1 MNSINTNN
9 NICVIGGGI
18 SGVFISHYLKEN
30 GYKNITLL
38 EQSDRIGG
46 KCNSIR
52 YKGLTYEMGA
62 LMALPSYSNI
72 NELMDKFGVSKKCP
86 LLTRGFYNAEG
97 KKVQQLPKKQLYDF
111 IKQFKKLSTTLKQYE
126 FLKAPGYKNLP
137 KELCMPFGQW
147 CKNNDLTVVKKI
159 YSHCFTTFG
168 FGDIEEVATAYVL
181 KLLNYENLMS
191 FIEIPHIITCP
202 EGIQELIYRISDT
215 IDDVRLTQTVESVT
229 PLENDKVIVKTNQE
243 EYIFDKVICT
253 ISLKKFGELV
263 SNYNE
268 EKELFNK
275 IIYEK
280 FRVYAYKVNGIPK
293 VCGYIPDNLKKDRN
307 GHITIWYYRWLD
319 TCNADIVTV
328 YSYAKDGIDDREAKK
343 IVEDDLRKLGGKN
356 ISLYMMS
363 SWDHFP
369 HVDAKTLS
377 EGFYDK
383 LEALQG
389 KNNIYYS
396 GEIMNFSNIESCVIY
411 AKDLV
416 DRFF

>member
-18 SGVFISHYLKEN
+18 SGVFISHYLNEN

-46 KCNSIR
+46 KCNSIK
-52 YKGLTYEMGA
+52 YKGRTYEMGA
-62 LMALPSYSNI
+62 IMALPSYSNI
-72 NELMDKFGVSKKCP
+72 NELMNKFGMTKKHP
-86 LLTRGFYNAEG
+86 LLKRGFYNTEG
-97 KKVQQLPKKQLYDF
+97 KKVQQLPKEQLYDF
-111 IKQFKKLSTTLKQYE
+111 IKQFKKLPDILKKYE
-126 FLKAPGYKNLP
+126 FLKAPGYNHLP
-137 KELCMPFGQW
+137 KELCMPFGKW
-147 CKNNDLTVVKKI
+147 CKKNDLAVVKNI

-168 FGDIEEVATAYVL
+168 FGDIEDVAAAYVL
-181 KLLNYENLMS
+181 KFLNYENLMS
-191 FIEIPHIITCP
+191 FIEIPHVITWP
-202 EGIQELIYRISDT
+202 EGIEELIYRIADT
-215 IDDVRLTQTVESVT
+215 IDNIRLTQPVEDII
-229 PLENDKVIVKTNQE
+229 PLENGMVMVKTNQE

-253 ISLKKFGELV
+253 ICLKKFGELIH
-263 SNYNE
+263 NYDE
-268 EKELFNK
+268 EKKLFNK

-280 FRVYAYKVNGIPK
+280 FRVYAYKVDGIPK
-293 VCGYIPDNLKKDRN
+293 VCGYIPANLKKDRN
-307 GHITIWYYRWLD
+307 GHITIWYYRWSD
-319 TCNADIVTV
+319 SHNTDIVTV
-328 YSYAKDGIDDREAKK
+328 YNYTKNGIDDREARK
-343 IVEDDLRKLGGKN
+343 IIEDDLRKLGGKN

-369 HVDAKTLS
+369 HVDPKNLS

-416 DRFF
+416 DRYF